1 MMHNDLSTSSKD
13 IVQSCMST
21 ELIDNMRL
29 RGEITMMMSAL
40 QQKEYR
46 QPLSQFLLAI
56 KKEKDTFTT

>member
-46 QPLSQFLLAI
+46 QPLS
-56 KKEKDTFTT
+56 